1 MAVTKEAVSKMV
13 KIQNETPDIDYGGG
27 KYPLAKKW
35 NELVKRMEEAREIWN
50 DLQKELDFAGAREL
64 ESRYPVVAQK
74 HLGKFRNVKFEWMV
88 SMFVDYYRGAGGLDS
103 MYIILPPEE
112 KKKEKKNDSTKD

>member
-1 MAVTKEAVSKMV
+1 MAVTKEEISKMV
-13 KIQNETPDIDYGGG
+13 KIQNKTPDIDYGKG
-27 KYPLAKKW
+27 KYPLAKMW
-35 NELVKRMEEAREIWN
+35 NEFVKRMEEAREIW
-50 DLQKELDFAGAREL
+50 DMLQEEIGFVGQREL

-112 KKKEKKNDSTKD
+112 KEKQNAASRD